1 MARAKISLIGG
12 GQIGGNLA
20 LLAAQKELGDI
31 VIFDIP
37 KAEGMVKGKALDL
50 MQLKPHDGYDANIS
64 GTSDWKDL
72 TDSDVFII
80 TAGLP
85 RKPGMDREDLLEINL
100 GIMTDVAEN
109 IKEYSPNAF
118 VIVVSN
124 PLDAMVYAFYK
135 VSQLKKN
142 MVVGMAGALDSARFR
157 AFIAMEVG
165 CSVQDVTC
173 MVLGG
178 HGDTMVP
185 ITRFGTVGGVPI
197 ESLINPDRLEEIVN
211 RTRFAGGEIV
221 KLFGNGSAFYAPAQ
235 SAIEMAESYL
245 RDKKRIIPCASLCEG
260 EFGINGYFIG
270 VPSVIGSG
278 GVENI
283 LEFSLTEEEKFEL
296 KNTLEAVKKTAKDF
310 INARKSDRIGILVF
324 AGESFI
330 QCPLTIDKE
339 VLLALMDD
347 IQVAEQ
353 SYDGTA
359 IGMAIAN
366 ATNRLRNSDAKS
378 KVMILLSDGSNNA
391 GELDPLT
398 SADLASNF
406 DIKIYTIGAGTN
418 QDVSFIPGRGYIR
431 NEIDEVTLKSIANR
445 TNGKY
450 FRATNVVGLED
461 VYKTID
467 ELERTEIE
475 IKEFTR
481 YKELFGWLLI
491 PAMIIG
497 LGGHTIDRTI
507 FRKQL

>member
-64 GTSDWKDL
+64 GTSNWKDL

-100 GIMTDVAEN
+100 GIITDVAKN
-109 IKEYSPNAF
+109 IKKYSPNAF

-185 ITRFGTVGGVPI
+185 ITRVGTVGGVPI
-197 ESLINPDRLEEIVN
+197 ESLIEPDRLEEIVN

-270 VPSVIGSG
+270 VPSMIGKN
-278 GVENI
+278 GVEKI
-283 LEFSLTEEEKFEL
+283 LEFELRDDEKSSLD
-296 KNTLEAVKKTAKDF
+296 NTLEAVKKT
-310 INARKSDRIGILVF
+310 
-324 AGESFI
+324 
-330 QCPLTIDKE
+330 
-339 VLLALMDD
+339 VLETKL
-347 IQVAEQ
+347 
-353 SYDGTA
+353 
-359 IGMAIAN
+359 
-366 ATNRLRNSDAKS
+366 
-378 KVMILLSDGSNNA
+378 
-391 GELDPLT
+391 
-398 SADLASNF
+398 
-406 DIKIYTIGAGTN
+406 
-418 QDVSFIPGRGYIR
+418 
-431 NEIDEVTLKSIANR
+431 
-445 TNGKY
+445 
-450 FRATNVVGLED
+450 
-461 VYKTID
+461 
-467 ELERTEIE
+467 
-475 IKEFTR
+475 
-481 YKELFGWLLI
+481 
-491 PAMIIG
+491 
-497 LGGHTIDRTI
+497 
-507 FRKQL
+507 

>member
-1 MARAKISLIGG
+1 MERAKISLIGG

-50 MQLKPHDGYDANIS
+50 MQLRPHDGYDANIS
-64 GTSDWKDL
+64 GTSNWKDL
-72 TDSDVFII
+72 KDSDVFII

-109 IKEYSPNAF
+109 IKKYSPNAF

-185 ITRFGTVGGVPI
+185 ITRVGTVGGVPI
-197 ESLINPDRLEEIVN
+197 ESLIKPDRLEEIVN

-270 VPSVIGSG
+270 VPSMIGKN
-278 GVENI
+278 GVEKI
-283 LEFSLTEEEKFEL
+283 LEFELRDNEKSALE
-296 KNTLEAVKKTAKDF
+296 NTLEAVKKT
-310 INARKSDRIGILVF
+310 
-324 AGESFI
+324 
-330 QCPLTIDKE
+330 
-339 VLLALMDD
+339 VLETKL
-347 IQVAEQ
+347 
-353 SYDGTA
+353 
-359 IGMAIAN
+359 
-366 ATNRLRNSDAKS
+366 
-378 KVMILLSDGSNNA
+378 
-391 GELDPLT
+391 
-398 SADLASNF
+398 
-406 DIKIYTIGAGTN
+406 
-418 QDVSFIPGRGYIR
+418 
-431 NEIDEVTLKSIANR
+431 
-445 TNGKY
+445 
-450 FRATNVVGLED
+450 
-461 VYKTID
+461 
-467 ELERTEIE
+467 
-475 IKEFTR
+475 
-481 YKELFGWLLI
+481 
-491 PAMIIG
+491 
-497 LGGHTIDRTI
+497 
-507 FRKQL
+507 